1 MSHFSRGNISVFGM
15 LRALL
20 FDLEPVLKAF
30 DVINTETGE
39 SRDLL
44 SGVKVVVADETFA
57 LVLL

>member
-1 MSHFSRGNISVFGM
+1 MAAKCIHT
-15 LRALL
+15 

-44 SGVKVVVADETFA
+44 PGVKVVVANETFA

>member
-1 MSHFSRGNISVFGM
+1 M